1 MTNLNTF
8 RFDDHKGIVITPKN
22 SRDCKTADN
31 VTAGDIV
38 KIKNV
43 AGPITVVEKITAD
56 TDVPFGVVAYDSAK
70 KVDYTAGEIVN
81 IAYDYSI
88 VKMEAS
94 AAINAGAKVMPVVS
108 GMKVATAS
116 AGKTA
121 IGQACIPA
129 AAAGELIPVML
140 FKPET
145 IPSA

>member
-8 RFDDHKGIVITPKN
+8 RFDDHKGIVVTPKN
-22 SRDCKTADN
+22 SRDCRAYEALS
-31 VTAGDIV
+31 AGDIV

-43 AGPITVVEKITAD
+43 AGPITVVEKITAA
-56 TDVPFGVVAYDSAK
+56 TDIPFGVVAYDSAK
-70 KVDYTAGEIVN
+70 KADYGAGEIVN

-94 AAINAGAKVMPVVS
+94 AAINAGAKIMAVVS
-108 GMKVATAS
+108 GMKVATATGGNV
-116 AGKTA
+116 AF
-121 IGQACIPA
+121 GQACIPA
-129 AAAGELIPVML
+129 AASGDLIPVML